1 MWLWYAAA
9 LHKPE
14 HSMHSS
20 ADMFAELTCHP
31 CELPVQPPL
40 AAEVKRP
47 IIELCILAIITSST
61 SLPVVWCAFSLHC
74 HNMPA
79 QGRKVCMSALHVCRV
94 VMQPTIFGLIYPTT
108 SELVGIAWCL
118 LRKTASAVQCCVRRL
133 LLHCILHGCWS
144 AAVGTILQCNT
155 ECELGSCD
163 GTCPIACA

>member
-1 MWLWYAAA
+1 MLLPYTSLSTACTAQQTCLLS
-9 LHKPE
+9 LHAILV
-14 HSMHSS
+14 S
-20 ADMFAELTCHP
+20 CP
-31 CELPVQPPL
+31 CNHGWPPL

-94 VMQPTIFGLIYPTT
+94 VMQPTTFGLIYPTT